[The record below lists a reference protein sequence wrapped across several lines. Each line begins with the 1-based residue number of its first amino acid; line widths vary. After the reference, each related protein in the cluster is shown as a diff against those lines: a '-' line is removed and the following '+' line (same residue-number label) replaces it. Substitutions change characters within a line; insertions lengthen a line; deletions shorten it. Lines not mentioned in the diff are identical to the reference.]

1 MSATAVLDRDYP
13 PQYSKRFTS
22 FASQIVLSGAD
33 APTRQ
38 RHLPCQVAV
47 EVGADAQHLDYID
60 TNGVMVPMTFPL
72 KGFYV
77 IRMAPS
83 TIETSTTVAGVTVF
97 WEGPTPF

>member
-1 MSATAVLDRDYP
+1 MSATAVIDRDFP

-22 FASQIVLSGAD
+22 FASQLVLSGAD

-47 EVGADAQHLDYID
+47 EATAAQHLDYID
-60 TNGVMVPMTFPL
+60 SNGVLVAMTFPAT
-72 KGFYV
+72 GFFV
-77 IRMAPS
+77 LRMAPS
-83 TIETSTTVAGVTVF
+83 TIETSTTVTAVTVF